1 MAWVARVRRWCGSK
15 FGVGGVGPQ
24 NFVGSVEG
32 GVGRNFRFGGA
43 DQKKA
48 CIKKNSIE
56 LNVLLFNHTL

>member
-43 DQKKA
+43 DQKKGVHQ
-48 CIKKNSIE
+48 KK
-56 LNVLLFNHTL
+56 

>member
-1 MAWVARVRRWCGSK
+1 MPTFRLSLLNSVGGVGSLVRRWCGSK

-43 DQKKA
+43 DQKKGVHQ
-48 CIKKNSIE
+48 KK
-56 LNVLLFNHTL
+56 